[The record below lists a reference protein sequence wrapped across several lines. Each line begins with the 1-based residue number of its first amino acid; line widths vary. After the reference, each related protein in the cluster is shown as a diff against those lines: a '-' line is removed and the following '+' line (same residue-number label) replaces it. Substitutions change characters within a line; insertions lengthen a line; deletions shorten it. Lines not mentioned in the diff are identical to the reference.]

1 MSILSLGYWL
11 AVVLTCCCTGLLL
24 YCLAVVLSY
33 YRTVVLFF
41 CCTILIYMQP
51 CFIYGLI
58 LLYRFAVAV
67 PSAQQ
72 FVAKVNIFRIR
83 SLAESYR
90 KSPLSLLSPCLLGDL
105 QHSSIGK
112 YHKKQEE
119 HGVIGEELHAKAS
132 SQNPKEGR
140 HNQGSHIG

>member
-24 YCLAVVLSY
+24 YYL
-33 YRTVVLFF
+33 TVVLFF
-41 CCTILIYMQP
+41 CFTILIYMQP
-51 CFIYGLI
+51 CFIYGLV
-58 LLYRFAVAV
+58 LLYRLAVAV

-72 FVAKVNIFRIR
+72 F
-83 SLAESYR
+83 SLFGHLE
-90 KSPLSLLSPCLLGDL
+90 
-105 QHSSIGK
+105 HSSVGK

-119 HGVIGEELHAKAS
+119 HRVIGKELHTKAS
-132 SQNPKEGR
+132 SQHPKEGR

>member
-24 YCLAVVLSY
+24 YYL
-33 YRTVVLFF
+33 TVVLFF
-41 CCTILIYMQP
+41 CFTILIYMQP
-51 CFIYGLI
+51 CFIYGLV
-58 LLYRFAVAV
+58 LLYRLAVAV

-83 SLAESYR
+83 SLADCYR
-90 KSPLSLLSPCLLGDL
+90 KSPLSLLPPCLLGDL
-105 QHSSIGK
+105 KHSSIGK
-112 YHKKQEE
+112 NHKKQKD
-119 HGVIGEELHAKAS
+119 HRVIGEELHAEAT